1 MVSYSGPHK
10 ISINMINTITNR
22 GQTLAII
29 LRTTYKEK
37 GINFFTPNEFSQQ
50 LAYMNRPSGYEIQP
64 HVHNAV
70 QREVQ
75 FTKEVLFIKSGKVRV
90 DFYDNEKNY
99 LESRILVSG
108 DVILLA
114 FGGHGFEMM
123 EDSEI
128 IEVKQGPYAGEADK
142 TRFDPVSKDQIKIK
156 E

>member
-29 LRTTYKEK
+29 LQTTYKEK
-37 GINFFTPNEFSQQ
+37 GINFSKLKEFSQQ

-75 FTKEVLFIKSGKVRV
+75 FSKEVLFQAG
-90 DFYDNEKNY
+90 NA
-99 LESRILVSG
+99 
-108 DVILLA
+108 VILIDPD
-114 FGGHGFEMM
+114 
-123 EDSEI
+123 DSNSI
-128 IEVKQGPYAGEADK
+128 ADAMKSMLDESISKK
-142 TRFDPVSKDQIKIK
+142 TVINVLSKYY
-156 E
+156 

>member
-29 LRTTYKEK
+29 LQTTYKEK
-37 GINFFTPNEFSQQ
+37 GINSSELKEFSQQ

-75 FTKEVLFIKSGKVRV
+75 FSKEVLFQAG
-90 DFYDNEKNY
+90 NA
-99 LESRILVSG
+99 
-108 DVILLA
+108 VILIDPD
-114 FGGHGFEMM
+114 
-123 EDSEI
+123 DSNSI
-128 IEVKQGPYAGEADK
+128 ADAMK
-142 TRFDPVSKDQIKIK
+142 SMLDESISKKI
-156 E
+156 

>member
-1 MVSYSGPHK
+1 
-10 ISINMINTITNR
+10 MINTIKNQ
-22 GQTLAII
+22 GKTLAII
-29 LRTTYKEK
+29 IRTANNEK

-50 LAYMNRPSGYEIQP
+50 LAYMNHPSGYEIQP

-99 LESRILVSG
+99 LESRILASG

-114 FGGHGFEMM
+114 FGGHGFEMI

-128 IEVKQGPYAGEADK
+128 IEVKQGPYAGESDK
-142 TRFDPVSKDQIKIK
+142 TRFKAISTGQILIK
-156 E
+156 EE

>member
-1 MVSYSGPHK
+1 
-10 ISINMINTITNR
+10 MINTITND

-50 LAYMNRPSGYEIQP
+50 LAYMNHPSGHEIQP
-64 HVHNAV
+64 HLHNPV
-70 QREVQ
+70 LREVQ
-75 FTKEVLFIKSGKVRV
+75 FTKEVLFIKSGKVRA
-90 DFYDNEKNY
+90 DFYDNEKKY

-114 FGGHGFEMM
+114 FGGHGFEMI

-142 TRFDPVSKDQIKIK
+142 TRFKSVSTNQIKIK
-156 E
+156 EE

>member
-1 MVSYSGPHK
+1 
-10 ISINMINTITNR
+10 MINSIINK
-22 GQTLAII
+22 GKTLAII

-64 HVHNAV
+64 HLNNVV

-90 DFYDNEKNY
+90 DFYDDEKNY

-114 FGGHGFEMM
+114 FGGHGFEMI
-123 EDSEI
+123 DDTEI
-128 IEVKQGPYAGEADK
+128 IEVKQGPYVGEADK
-142 TRFDPVSKDQIKIK
+142 TKFEPISADQIMIM

>member
-29 LRTTYKEK
+29 LQTTYKEK
-37 GINFFTPNEFSQQ
+37 GINFSKLKEFSQQ

-75 FTKEVLFIKSGKVRV
+75 FSKEVLFQAG
-90 DFYDNEKNY
+90 NA
-99 LESRILVSG
+99 
-108 DVILLA
+108 VILIDPD
-114 FGGHGFEMM
+114 
-123 EDSEI
+123 DSNSI
-128 IEVKQGPYAGEADK
+128 ADAMKSMLDESISKK
-142 TRFDPVSKDQIKIK
+142 TVINVLRKYH
-156 E
+156 

>member
-1 MVSYSGPHK
+1 
-10 ISINMINTITNR
+10 MINSIINK
-22 GQTLAII
+22 GKTLAII

-50 LAYMNRPSGYEIQP
+50 LAYMNHPSGYEIQP

-90 DFYDNEKNY
+90 DFYDDEKNY

-114 FGGHGFEMM
+114 FGGHGFEMID
-123 EDSEI
+123 DSEI

-142 TRFDPVSKDQIKIK
+142 TKFEPISADQIMIM